1 VVPLKKISSIDGQ
14 DSSTQKDQIF
24 CDRDFMV
31 RRLGLGDVDQSA
43 MMRGST
49 EKDQFH

>member
-1 VVPLKKISSIDGQ
+1 
-14 DSSTQKDQIF
+14 
-24 CDRDFMV
+24 MV